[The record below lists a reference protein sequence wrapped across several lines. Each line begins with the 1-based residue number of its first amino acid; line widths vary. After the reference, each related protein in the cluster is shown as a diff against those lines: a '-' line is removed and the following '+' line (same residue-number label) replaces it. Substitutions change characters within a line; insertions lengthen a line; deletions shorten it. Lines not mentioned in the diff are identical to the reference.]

1 MTHPSTPGF
10 EHDMFDQPAA
20 LELCASMPL
29 PPGIATLDL
38 TRFDR
43 IILTGMGSSDFM
55 TIPLELHLARR
66 GLPVWRLQTSR
77 LLEMPELITPKTLL
91 WVTSQSGRS
100 GEVVALL
107 ERVPLGQRGMVVA
120 TTNDPESPLALGA
133 DHVIRLYSGSE
144 ATVSSKSYLNGL
156 AALHRVLGCWDKR
169 PDDGVIADILN
180 TADSLRA
187 EITAPSPAVAAL
199 VGRALAAP
207 HPRFALIGAGSD
219 AATALTGALILKEAS
234 KVAAEGYVGGAFRHG
249 PMELAG
255 PGMTALLF
263 GTGADDDVT
272 LKQLARDLAKT
283 GSLVVAVSPKTYEG
297 AEHIPVPEDSEFG
310 RLAHAML
317 VVQQL
322 SVGLA
327 RETGLVPGEFR
338 FGQKIT
344 AQL

>member
-1 MTHPSTPGF
+1 MTHFSTPGF
-10 EHDMFDQPAA
+10 EQDMFDQPAA
-20 LELCASMPL
+20 LQLCASMPL
-29 PPGIATLDL
+29 PPGIAALDL

-55 TIPLELHLARR
+55 TIPLELHLARH

-107 ERVPLGQRGMVVA
+107 QRVPLGRRGMVVA
-120 TTNDPESPLALGA
+120 TTNDAESPLALGA

-144 ATVSSKSYLNGL
+144 ATVSSKSYLNSL
-156 AALHRVLGCWDKR
+156 AALHRVLGCWDNR
-169 PDDGVIADILN
+169 PDDAVVADILN
-180 TADSLRA
+180 TADGLRA
-187 EITAPSPAVAAL
+187 AIATPAPAVTSLAA
-199 VGRALAAP
+199 RALAAP
-207 HPRFALIGAGSD
+207 NPRFALIGAGSD
-219 AATALTGALILKEAS
+219 ATTALTGALILKEAS

-263 GTGADDDVT
+263 GTGAEDDIT
-272 LKQLARDLAKT
+272 LQQLARDLART
-283 GSLVVAVSPKTYEG
+283 GSLVVAVSPKPYEG
-297 AEHIPVPEDSEFG
+297 AEHIAVPGGSDFG

-327 RETGLVPGEFR
+327 REAGLVPGEFR